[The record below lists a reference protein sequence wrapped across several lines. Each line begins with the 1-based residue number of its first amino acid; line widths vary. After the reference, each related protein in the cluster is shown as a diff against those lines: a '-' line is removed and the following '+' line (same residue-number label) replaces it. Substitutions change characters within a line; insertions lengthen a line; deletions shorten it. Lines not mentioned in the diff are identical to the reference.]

1 MARVSVV
8 ILNYNGKNFLEKF
21 LPTIIKFSPDCEIIV
36 ADNGSAD
43 GSLQYLRN
51 HFPDVKSLDLHENH
65 GFCKGYNLA
74 LSHVDSEYS
83 VIINSDVEVTEN
95 WLNPIINLMDND
107 PRIAAIQ
114 PKLLDFH
121 MRDKFEYA
129 GGAGGFID
137 KYGYPFCRGRIFD
150 TIETDSGQYDDTR
163 EIFWATGA
171 AFIIRTDLFRKYGGF
186 DEDFFAHM
194 EEIDLCWRMK
204 QDGYKVFYCGDSYVF
219 HVGGGT
225 LDYSNPRKTY
235 LNFRNSMMVLIK
247 NLPSGQLIWKLPV
260 RWLIDYVAVMK
271 FILTGEFKNALKIIQ
286 AHFYIL
292 SNLNRNLK
300 KRKNVQRGHLEGVYR
315 GFLLIDYHLK
325 RRRKFSDLHF
335 K

>member
-300 KRKNVQRGHLEGVYR
+300 KRKNVQRGHLEGMYR